1 MACCWAGREVLIR
14 VGMRIVKMAVEA
26 VHEPVVRDIVQLF
39 VCMVVLIAE
48 CWVGMLI
55 STRGGSRVFLLI
67 LEEAGGPA
75 A

>member
-1 MACCWAGREVLIR
+1 MACRWAGREVLIR

-26 VHEPVVRDIVQLF
+26 VRAPIVRDTVHLF

-48 CWVGMLI
+48 CWVGMRV
-55 STRGGSRVFLLI
+55 STRGGSRVVSLL
-67 LEEAGGPA
+67 LEAAGRLA